1 MSKKIN
7 PTDTD
12 GASDPLTPGDV
23 ALLMR
28 VVRAHIIPEA
38 DLVSSWGTGPWA
50 AKALDRL
57 LKGGLVRRREG
68 VSVGIGDG
76 RPSDPATWIASTRA
90 GKSRMSK
97 ELPIAFPPS
106 GNWLSFADVRV
117 NFQPP
122 DLLMQLLEY
131 FLVRDGLME
140 LNAGVELKPAE
151 YLLEQLLVRL
161 SEINQRYD
169 DLASP
174 TFIFWGQ
181 FLTVGRVRSVASL

>member
-7 PTDTD
+7 LSD
-12 GASDPLTPGDV
+12 GDGFEYRLTPHDV
-23 ALLMR
+23 ALMMR

-38 DLVSSWGTGPWA
+38 ELVSSWGTGPSA

-57 LKGGLVRRREG
+57 VKGGLVRRREG
-68 VSVGIGDG
+68 VTFGIGDAP
-76 RPSDPATWIASTRA
+76 PSEPATWIASTRA

-106 GNWLSFADVRV
+106 GNWLSFADVRL
-117 NFQPP
+117 NFRPP

-151 YLLEQLLVRL
+151 YLMEQLLVRL

-169 DLASP
+169 DLARDS
-174 TFIFWGQ
+174 
-181 FLTVGRVRSVASL
+181 